1 MRCSS
6 GAVSHLAAI
15 AALSGL
21 MLQAGGAQ
29 PSSLPVIPGAQG
41 YGMTT
46 RAAYGGP
53 VAPTVYR
60 VTNLHDAGE
69 GSLRAALTA
78 SSPRVVIF
86 EISGTIGLDSDIY
99 VKTPYL
105 TVAGQTAPSPGIT
118 IKNHGLYVGATD
130 VLLQHFRIRPGS
142 TTCNSGLQ
150 VYGGDQHN
158 IIIDHMSFS
167 WGQDENLAFNWTN
180 GQSTD
185 ATVWRSIVSE
195 GLYRAAGADKCP
207 GGGASNGHGI
217 LISAESG
224 RVAVIQSLFANN
236 FERNPYMQGGT
247 QVALLNNLVYQWH
260 GPWGFFFN
268 NGGVCMECRGK
279 PWAASVVGNRFIKGP
294 RTTDRTDAVA
304 YTFLYSTNNQ
314 IGNLRGNK
322 IYRRDNTVANPDR
335 TVDLETNQYSYN
347 PNVTAPPVEAPI
359 PIGFTPLAST
369 GVESFVLANA
379 GSRPADRDAVDARI
393 VREVRERKGTFIS
406 DPTAVGGYPALAIN
420 SRPLVMP
427 KNPHIVTASGYT
439 NLEVW
444 LHGYAVAV
452 EGGAN
457 PPDRR

>member
-1 MRCSS
+1 LVSPLATV
-6 GAVSHLAAI
+6 AVLA
-15 AALSGL
+15 GL
-21 MLQAGGAQ
+21 LAPTGTAQ
-29 PSSLPVIPGAQG
+29 TSSLSVVPGAHG

-46 RAAYGGP
+46 RAAYGGS
-53 VAPTVYR
+53 VSPTVYR

-86 EISGTIGLDSDIY
+86 EISGTIGLDSDIS

-118 IKNHGLYVGATD
+118 IKNYGLYVNTTD
-130 VLLQHFRIRPGS
+130 VLLQHFRIRPGN
-142 TTCNSGLQ
+142 TTCNSALQ

-158 IIIDHMSFS
+158 IVIDHLSFS

-185 ATVWRSIVSE
+185 ATVWRSMIAE

-236 FERNPYMQGGT
+236 WERNPYMQGGT
-247 QVALLNNLVYQWH
+247 HVALLNNLVYQWH

-268 NGGVCMECRGK
+268 NGGVCMKCSGK
-279 PWAASVVGNRFIKGP
+279 PWSATAVGNRFVKGP

-314 IGNLRGNK
+314 IGNLAGNK
-322 IYRRDNTVANPDR
+322 IYRRDNTVANQDR
-335 TVDLETNQYSYN
+335 TVDVETNQYSYN
-347 PNVTAPPVEAPI
+347 PNVTAPPAEAPM

-369 GVESFVLANA
+369 EVENFVLANA
-379 GSRPADRDAVDARI
+379 GSRPMDRDAVDARI
-393 VREVRERKGTFIS
+393 VREVRERKGMFVS
-406 DPTAVGGYPALAIN
+406 DPNAVGGYPLLAVN
-420 SRPLVMP
+420 TRPLMLP
-427 KNPHIVTASGYT
+427 NNPHAVTASGYT

-444 LHGYAVAV
+444 LHGYAAAV
-452 EGGAN
+452 ERGPTA
-457 PPDRR
+457 PDRR